1 MTAYKFAAHKN
12 LRSVLDNVETVQK
25 NDIHDYSWGHLNERN
40 LNTTAGQGLQTR
52 IWKSSKH
59 MKPLDLKREREE
71 VKKSPSPRQKS
82 RNKDKKMRDVL
93 YDFSVGTTGSVPVQR
108 KRAARATP
116 PRRDKIEE
124 FKRETTEAKTSEP
137 RSVSAG
143 SEKSLYTQLDD
154 GVLVEEL
161 KPQEI
166 MVGTP
171 RIYPAQFLLKKMT
184 PEDENYD
191 IMDDLTQTLD
201 RDGLLTYRHTFLPSY
216 TTGVTKSDQYYK
228 MKQFETSVLRK
239 QDSQEQNVL
248 SGVKAVEHLEKRLN
262 EDLEMMNLSGMG
274 PNFHKLQVFSNSLED
289 LIDETPT
296 FGFILKCIKS
306 EYDNYITKLLD
317 SQTPQHSRLLR
328 DQVEQMSARGTS
340 RPDELHDVK
349 SKVWKLENQAKE
361 LLEENKRLR
370 DMVAEEEDWLN
381 NAPEP
386 EPPQMQVT
394 KLYVDDTPVELAD
407 EIEHGKALI
416 LEKLDALTELR
427 TRLRQDHVPLTV
439 CNHLEQC
446 IKETEIEVQKL
457 LKQNEYFER
466 SNNEMEMELKESIQ
480 DADTSERDAK
490 RIWKKVNSLK
500 GLPRVNLGRDEGVI
514 EDSEDEEDDETKWN
528 WYIS

>member
-40 LNTTAGQGLQTR
+40 LPTVKAAGLQTR
-52 IWKSSKH
+52 IWQSSKH
-59 MKPLDLKREREE
+59 MRPLELKKDKEE
-71 VKKSPSPRQKS
+71 GKKSPSPRQKS

-93 YDFSVGTTGSVPVQR
+93 YDFSVGTTGSVPIQG
-108 KRAARATP
+108 KKAARATP

-124 FKRETTEAKTSEP
+124 FKRETTEARTSEP

-143 SEKSLYTQLDD
+143 SAKSLYTQLDD

-171 RIYPAQFLLKKMT
+171 RIYPAQFLPKKLI

-262 EDLEMMNLSGMG
+262 E
-274 PNFHKLQVFSNSLED
+274 V
-289 LIDETPT
+289 
-296 FGFILKCIKS
+296 
-306 EYDNYITKLLD
+306 
-317 SQTPQHSRLLR
+317 
-328 DQVEQMSARGTS
+328 
-340 RPDELHDVK
+340 
-349 SKVWKLENQAKE
+349 KLEIYFFPLK
-361 LLEENKRLR
+361 
-370 DMVAEEEDWLN
+370 LN
-381 NAPEP
+381 
-386 EPPQMQVT
+386 
-394 KLYVDDTPVELAD
+394 
-407 EIEHGKALI
+407 
-416 LEKLDALTELR
+416 
-427 TRLRQDHVPLTV
+427 
-439 CNHLEQC
+439 
-446 IKETEIEVQKL
+446 
-457 LKQNEYFER
+457 
-466 SNNEMEMELKESIQ
+466 
-480 DADTSERDAK
+480 
-490 RIWKKVNSLK
+490 
-500 GLPRVNLGRDEGVI
+500 
-514 EDSEDEEDDETKWN
+514 
-528 WYIS
+528 